1 MNQIE
6 PEKLLG
12 KTMEAI
18 DRLQKAA
25 DRTPTIDVWRGMV
38 AIKHQIFHQLISEI
52 RETLPQ
58 ELEKALEIIERRN
71 TIIENAKREHEAIIE
86 AAKKRQQELVSQQA
100 VLKKAELEARRII
113 EQAREE
119 AEQLRLEALRYSL
132 QNLESLEDRLSQTLS
147 TIRNGIRL
155 IQQELG
161 LEPAEEAV
169 PAKPSPEEKEKGEDN
184 HSPASEPTSESEG
197 LTPSQEERIP
207 GGVEQSGKGVE

>member
-38 AIKHQIFHQLISEI
+38 AIRHQIFHQLISEI

-71 TIIENAKREHEAIIE
+71 SIVENAKREHEKIIE
-86 AAKKRQQELVSQQA
+86 AAKKRQQELISQQA
-100 VLKKAELEARRII
+100 VLKKAELEAKRII
-113 EQAREE
+113 EEAKEE

-132 QNLESLEDRLSQTLS
+132 QNLESLEDRLSQTLN
-147 TIRNGIRL
+147 TIRNGIKL
-155 IQQELG
+155 IQQDLG
-161 LEPAEEAV
+161 LEPAAYEGGEAAPTAQTTPTGPV
-169 PAKPSPEEKEKGEDN
+169 EQEKET
-184 HSPASEPTSESEG
+184 SPLGSEPTGEEES
-197 LTPSQEERIP
+197 LTSSPQDRP
-207 GGVEQSGKGVE
+207 QGGS